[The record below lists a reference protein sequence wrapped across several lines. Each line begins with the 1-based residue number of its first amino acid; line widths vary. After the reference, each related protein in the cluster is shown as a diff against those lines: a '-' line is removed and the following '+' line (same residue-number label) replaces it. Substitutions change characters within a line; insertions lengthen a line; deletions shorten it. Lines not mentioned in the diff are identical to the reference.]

1 MATVRIEVKN
11 WSFWSPESGDPE
23 DWLRHWSE
31 ADALSQEG
39 EPDAGAIPPMQRRRT
54 SRLSKMALSAALEAA
69 AEQAVDYSIF
79 CSQHGEIVRTRQILS
94 SISEGTEIS
103 PTAFAQSVHNTSSG
117 LFTIFEKSNAPSTS
131 VASGANTFAYG
142 WMEAQA
148 YLSSNPNHTV
158 LLVDFDEVIPDEYQG
173 YTDQAHC
180 DHALALLLVAAD
192 QGGIGIAQ
200 APCGDVSRLPQG
212 PQFLAWLQSD
222 KESLRLTAERQGWQ
236 WRR

>member
-23 DWLRHWSE
+23 DWLRHWSQ
-31 ADALSQEG
+31 AGALSQEG
-39 EPDAGAIPPMQRRRT
+39 EPDAAAIPPMQRRRT
-54 SRLSKMALSAALEAA
+54 SRLSKMALSTALEVAA
-69 AEQAVDYSIF
+69 DHAVDYSIF

-117 LFTIFEKSNAPSTS
+117 LFTILEKSNAPSTS

-148 YLSSNPNHTV
+148 YLSSYPNHSV
-158 LLVDFDEVIPDEYQG
+158 LLVDFDEVIPGEYRG
-173 YTDQAHC
+173 YVDQAHC
-180 DHALALLLVAAD
+180 DHALALLLIAAD
-192 QGGIGIAQ
+192 QHGIGIEQ
-200 APCGDVSRLPQG
+200 TPCGDVSRLPQG
-212 PQFLAWLQSD
+212 PQFLAWLQSGE
-222 KESLRLTAERQGWQ
+222 ESLSLTAERQGWQ